1 MQQLYGN
8 WAYAAKDLIFLSCGR
23 FCCHLGLTCS
33 VDLIGVYTAISLFR
47 KKKPVLTFRGHRM
60 SLVLDKL
67 PLRESSPSAWLD
79 AVLADFDRFLIDHA
93 ACERKASALA
103 MSFIAKF
110 SDRVSII
117 EPMVALAREELAHF
131 HEVYRLLA
139 KRGLSIGADE
149 KDPYVQKLL
158 KAVRHGREE
167 HFLDRLLISGVIEAR
182 GCERFYM
189 VGDRLGEQGLGPFY
203 TRLGREEAGHYKIFI
218 RLAQNYFPDTVIRDR
233 LDEVLDLE
241 SEIMLSIPHRPA
253 VH

>member
-1 MQQLYGN
+1 MKQGPLSN
-8 WAYAAKDLIFLSCGR
+8 RLIYFTFQNLNTYYS
-23 FCCHLGLTCS
+23 HYGLTCS
-33 VDLIGVYTAISLFR
+33 AAAIRVYTTISLFQESG
-47 KKKPVLTFRGHRM
+47 PGLTFRGHHM

-67 PLRESSPSAWLD
+67 PLRETSPSAWLD

-139 KRGLSIGADE
+139 KRGLNIGADE
-149 KDPYVQKLL
+149 KDPYVQRLL

-189 VGDRLGEQGLGPFY
+189 VGDKLGDEGLGPFY